1 MSKVDEIGAELK
13 KGAGIDPST
22 ISEKLKSAEV
32 HITDEYAEPDPLL
45 TCCMQLVLSRGN
57 IMMVT
62 GKPKAFKTFF
72 TSAVAS
78 AIIEDSIL
86 NMSGGDNVKSVLF
99 IDTEQSKGHCHKVL
113 SRIYRLCGWDLTKVD
128 NRLTMLSL
136 REQPNTERL
145 QSTLQAIETY
155 HPDIVILDGIRDIVV
170 DFNSS
175 EESSRVI
182 GQLMAYSTIYNC
194 GILCVL
200 HQNKADN
207 NARGHLGTEGCN
219 KSETVLQIVN
229 NGGIASVE
237 PIYCRNREFDSFNFR
252 VNEQGLPEL
261 CDPPKVEPKRD
272 ELCAL
277 MTKAMFGSSWIA
289 RKELET
295 KIMTITG
302 KAIRTAQ
309 RKIADA
315 ITANVLKINKAGYLI
330 LVDNVEVQEDLL
342 I

>member
-1 MSKVDEIGAELK
+1 MNRVDEIGAELK
-13 KGAGIDPST
+13 RGVGIDPST
-22 ISEKLKSAEV
+22 ISEKLKSAEI

-78 AIIEDSIL
+78 ATIEDSIL

-113 SRIYRLCGWDLTKVD
+113 TRIYRLCGWDLTKVD

-136 REQPNTERL
+136 REQPTPERL

-155 HPDIVILDGIRDIVV
+155 RPDIVILDGIKDIVV
-170 DFNSS
+170 DFNSN

-237 PIYCRNREFDSFNFR
+237 PLYCRNQEFEAFNFR

-272 ELCAL
+272 ELCDL
-277 MTKAMFGSSWIA
+277 MTKAMVGVSWIQ
-289 RKELET
+289 RKELECRVVE
-295 KIMTITG
+295 ITG
-302 KAIRTAQ
+302 KTDRTAR
-309 RKIADA
+309 RKIAEA
-315 ITANVLKINKAGYLI
+315 IEANILRVNEVGSLVLIGDSEA
-330 LVDNVEVQEDLL
+330 DDQFLL
-342 I
+342 